1 MVFFGGRAPVSA
13 ARFPS
18 AFPPPL
24 YTAVINFLEV
34 ESSFVRSREGGG
46 SGEERRSG
54 THPTVQGSISNV
66 VGEACFQREWVASVA
81 VFVTS
86 VTLGEKRR
94 AHLKWPL
101 ITGMD

>member
-1 MVFFGGRAPVSA
+1 M
-13 ARFPS
+13 ARKGE
-18 AFPPPL
+18 
-24 YTAVINFLEV
+24 AV
-34 ESSFVRSREGGG
+34 
-46 SGEERRSG
+46 
-54 THPTVQGSISNV
+54 PTVQGSISNV

-81 VFVTS
+81 VFVAS